1 MCTSPYLGLNESW
14 ARPGLKEMK
23 EKNIIAHTF
32 FFLLAKETMGKIT
45 LDMRKLNTQ
54 NIKFGNGKKVKLS
67 EA

>member
-1 MCTSPYLGLNESW
+1 
-14 ARPGLKEMK
+14 MK